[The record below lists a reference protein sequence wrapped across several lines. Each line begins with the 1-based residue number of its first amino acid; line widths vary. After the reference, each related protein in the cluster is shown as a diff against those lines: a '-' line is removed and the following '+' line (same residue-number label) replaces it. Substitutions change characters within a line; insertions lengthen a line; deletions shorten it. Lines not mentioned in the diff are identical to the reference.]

1 MSQVDPSLGLPGA
14 LEHAAGARR
23 ERKHV
28 TWLYEVLRPG
38 FGGDRHLDGVRPV
51 GGRDARRH
59 AFAGLDRHGEGR
71 LQPRLVLARHRG
83 QFQLGA
89 AQRRQRETDQAT
101 TLLGH
106 EVDVLRGR
114 ELRGQREITL
124 VLAVLVVADDDHPAL
139 AQLLEGF
146 LDRGE
151 RPRGLSGGV
160 AVAPSRGHLAA
171 SLVCVHQNP
180 ASASISQVSPAPGLR
195 PATNA

>member
-1 MSQVDPSLGLPGA
+1 MPVVTPSRA
-14 LEHAAGARR
+14 STDTVNAVCRR
-23 ERKHV
+23 V
-28 TWLYEVLRPG
+28 WLS
-38 FGGDRHLDGVRPV
+38 LD
-51 GGRDARRH
+51 
-59 AFAGLDRHGEGR
+59 
-71 LQPRLVLARHRG
+71 HRG
-83 QFQLGA
+83 QVELGA
-89 AQRRQRETDQAT
+89 ALRRQREADQAAAV
-101 TLLGH
+101 LGH
-106 EVDVLRGR
+106 EVDVLGGGELGR
-114 ELRGQREITL
+114 HREVAL